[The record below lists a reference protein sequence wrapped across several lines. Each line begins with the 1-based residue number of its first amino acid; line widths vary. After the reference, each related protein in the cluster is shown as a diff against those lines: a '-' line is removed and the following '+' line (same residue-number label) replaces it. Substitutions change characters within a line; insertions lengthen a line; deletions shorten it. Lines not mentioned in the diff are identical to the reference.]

1 MITIDIQQ
9 PQKKKKRHK
18 TGRGSFKFQ
27 KDLNSYIS
35 GKYINETYKGK
46 RKRAAM
52 IFVVIAAFGVVA
64 GMKFIGAI

>member
-27 KDLNSYIS
+27 NDLNSYIS

-46 RKRAAM
+46 SKRAAM
-52 IFVVIAAFGVVA
+52 LFVATVAVAVVA
-64 GMKFIGAI
+64 GMKFIGII